1 MGQTATDTEV
11 LPLSSE
17 ARLWYA
23 QVTSYQWLVLIV
35 ASAGW
40 IFDIYENQIFV
51 VTRAGMLSDLLHQSA
66 TSPAVK
72 YYSDSIN
79 SLFLVGGAIGGV
91 MFGVIADRFGRT
103 RSMMLSILVY
113 ATFSAMTSLAQ
124 AVWQVS
130 VLRFLVAVGTGGE
143 WAVAAAFVS
152 EVFPPRARAHASGI
166 FHASSL
172 LGVMAAG
179 LAGTITG
186 DNWRMAYLLGL
197 GPALLVFAVRFCLH
211 EPKRKTSAPPPD
223 AGEIETGPAEP
234 QTVPRDTAHFSDFWR
249 NPIYRRR
256 AILGLLLAGVGL
268 AGYWGVASAGQ
279 DIAYDFLIRHG
290 VAPDLARPRATFAY
304 TVIQT
309 IGGGIGLFAM
319 GPLCAWLG
327 RRPAFVFMQLAAV
340 IATPIALFVPQTWMQ
355 LLLLLPVMGFFVQGM
370 HAGYAVYFPE
380 LFPARLRA
388 TGAGLC
394 FNGARLVAAPMLI
407 LAGSVKSHTNIRTA
421 VTLLSLVYLIGVVVV
436 LFMPETK
443 DVAID

>member
-186 DNWRMAYLLGL
+186 NNWRMAYLLGL

-268 AGYWGVASAGQ
+268 AG
-279 DIAYDFLIRHG
+279 
-290 VAPDLARPRATFAY
+290 
-304 TVIQT
+304 
-309 IGGGIGLFAM
+309 
-319 GPLCAWLG
+319 
-327 RRPAFVFMQLAAV
+327 
-340 IATPIALFVPQTWMQ
+340 
-355 LLLLLPVMGFFVQGM
+355 
-370 HAGYAVYFPE
+370 
-380 LFPARLRA
+380 
-388 TGAGLC
+388 
-394 FNGARLVAAPMLI
+394 
-407 LAGSVKSHTNIRTA
+407 
-421 VTLLSLVYLIGVVVV
+421 
-436 LFMPETK
+436 
-443 DVAID
+443 